1 MERVAFRRG
10 ATRTDT
16 QPPQAPIE
24 RRDVLQPADRVF
36 REAPRHGRLYKRGLG
51 RAVHFGLMGYGLR
64 ASISSARTRTAEYET
79 AKKSNAR
86 DPAMSLQV
94 DLDRR
99 GIAYLI

>member
-10 ATRTDT
+10 DPPGHPAT
-16 QPPQAPIE
+16 QAPTE
-24 RRDVLQPADRVF
+24 RRDVLLPADRVF
-36 REAPRHGRLYKRGLG
+36 RDALRTDMDVFTIAAWAVGLNRGVWLASLNLLSSEAL
-51 RAVHFGLMGYGLR
+51 
-64 ASISSARTRTAEYET
+64 TEYET

-99 GIAYLI
+99 GIAKLI

>member
-1 MERVAFRRG
+1 
-10 ATRTDT
+10 
-16 QPPQAPIE
+16 
-24 RRDVLQPADRVF
+24 
-36 REAPRHGRLYKRGLG
+36 
-51 RAVHFGLMGYGLR
+51 MGYGLR
-64 ASISSARTRTAEYET
+64 ASISSARTRTTEYET